1 MKTGSMRCWHLFL
14 GATKH
19 WMKSFSW
26 QEDERTMA
34 GMRVG
39 TGNGRRT
46 YARSKNALPGGIVPP
61 VGRPPATVDDK
72 TSVSWSWLR
81 KLEN

>member
-34 GMRVG
+34 GMRVRVG
-39 TGNGRRT
+39 TG
-46 YARSKNALPGGIVPP
+46 KMGGELMQDLKMLCRVI
-61 VGRPPATVDDK
+61 
-72 TSVSWSWLR
+72 
-81 KLEN
+81 

>member
-1 MKTGSMRCWHLFL
+1 
-14 GATKH
+14 
-19 WMKSFSW
+19 
-26 QEDERTMA
+26 MA